1 MAAITPALIKELRA
15 RTNAGL
21 SDCKNALVE
30 ADGDLDGAVD
40 VILKKGIVKAASRA
54 GKVATEGQ
62 VATWVSA
69 DGKKGVIVEVNC
81 QTDFV
86 ARGDDFK
93 AFVKNVLAVAQNL
106 AQKNLANGAD
116 LGAQKY
122 PGLVG
127 SDKTV
132 DLVRQELV
140 GTIGENIVVRRWG
153 SLEASGPHGIVKDY
167 VHQGGKLAVLLAAEA
182 PTADT
187 KHAEFTGFVE
197 NAAMQVAAMS
207 PLVVDKSELSQAQI
221 DKQKEIYFAQMQE
234 EVESAKARLAEL
246 ETATDLSPAEL
257 AKERK
262 AAQARKGPPEAMWP
276 KVIDG
281 KISKWYTEVTL
292 LGQDNVWAPGEGS
305 IDTIRKELGKKLGGE
320 LKLNAFLRFGLGEG
334 IEKKTEDLAAE
345 VAKTIGGA

>member
-93 AFVKNVLAVAQNL
+93 AFVKNVLAVAQTL
-106 AQKNLANGAD
+106 AQKGLAKGAD
-116 LGAQKY
+116 LGAQIY
-122 PGLVG
+122 PG
-127 SDKTV
+127 SEKTI

-140 GTIGENIVVRRWG
+140 GTIGENIVVRRWD
-153 SLEASGPHGIVKDY
+153 SLEASGPNGIVKDY
-167 VHQGGKLAVLLAAEA
+167 VHQGGKLAVLIAAEA

-197 NAAMQVAAMS
+197 NAAMQVAAMN
-207 PLVVDKSELSQAQI
+207 PLVVDKSELSQSQI

-246 ETATDLSPAEL
+246 DAATDLSPAEL

-276 KVIDG
+276 KIIDG
-281 KISKWYTEVTL
+281 KVTKWYSEVTL

-305 IDTIRKELGKKLGGE
+305 IDAIRKELGKKLGGE